1 MRIKDL
7 SSSNKVQ
14 GEGIIRW
21 TMQDANGHPVD
32 IELPGYHIPS
42 ADVRLLS
49 PQVLIETF
57 GGKGI
62 MKGSGID
69 FELSDGNR
77 FSASLCPRSN
87 LPLIPLATHPSRN
100 FWSEAF
106 GYTLSN
112 VQAIQEIKSILSD
125 DNSNLSSPQK
135 ELLLWHQ
142 RLSHASLDWIQ
153 MLMRDRKY
161 LPTTN
166 ADSSLHSG
174 PFIKTKSRAPV
185 CDASK
190 LKCSACLCA
199 KASVRSPSDQAPR
212 PSQKKLILKT
222 NHLLPGDCVSAD
234 HYFSPIQGRLL
245 HTFGRERTGYTCGSL
260 FVDHASG
267 KIFNFPQFSTNAI
280 ETIRTAQRLESMAR
294 DEGFNLKSYHA
305 DNGIFSSAEFK
316 SHCERNRIKFSFGGV
331 GAKHQNGVAERNIKT
346 VAQWARANMLHLAT
360 HWPQHA
366 SSTFWPQA
374 IDYAVWVFN
383 RMPNMATGIS
393 PNEIW
398 SSVRG
403 DSGTQLSRTHVF
415 GCPVYVLDA
424 ALQDGK
430 KIPKWNPRARL
441 GLFLGFSDVHSSQVP
456 LVLNTVTGKISP
468 QFHVIFDDKFAT
480 VHSLPGDQPLAEQWA
495 NIFRLGRECFLDVD
509 YDENDNPILPPLLDI
524 VKSYAQTTA
533 DQQVIQPPRLQ
544 AEEPWMGSPIGN
556 SEGDTNHDG
565 LQESFHPLINNPEGV
580 LHGNPNE
587 VPEGVREGATIDKNQ
602 VDAPPPVN
610 SNNRPR
616 RNVGTYKDGPANI
629 RKFPI
634 DGESYEFAF
643 NVKVINEW
651 EHPIP
656 SVLNKGRVTTEY
668 HPNQKIC
675 KEAIAECYLLQDPW
689 FSDPTCVSAMHDN
702 FVLDSWESDGYYFNE
717 ISDPRLLAART
728 KTSKYNEDNPSFDT
742 ATRGPFQEEFWQ
754 AMRVEL
760 NTLINEFDCWEY
772 VPNPGSNVLPSTWA
786 FKIKRYP
793 DGRVKKFKARF
804 CARGD
809 RQQEGIDYFET
820 WAPVVQWSTVRIVMI
835 LAAKLGLISVQ
846 CDITAAFIHGR
857 VTETIYVHQPRGFH
871 RGHGDEVL
879 KLKRTLYGLKQSPRY
894 FFEYFTERLL
904 RQGLS
909 ASKFDPC
916 LFMSKTLIVIIYVD
930 DILIYG
936 KTDKE
941 INDFIE
947 RMKKEDVALHREGT
961 AEGYLGVDIQ
971 REKNT
976 VTLKQEGLTRRI
988 ISALGLDSKL
998 STSVETPAEKAAL
1011 GRDLDGPVA
1020 SGSINYPSVVGMLLY
1035 LGHSRPDI
1043 SFATHQCARYTHS
1056 PKQSHENALIRI
1068 GRYLKGTLEK
1078 GLILTP
1084 SDSLKIDCYPDADF
1098 AGLWNRDDK
1107 HDPHCVRSRTGY
1119 VINLS
1124 NCPVLWKSKLQT
1136 EIALSTMEAE
1146 YVALSSACKDLFPLI
1161 DVTQEICSIF
1171 GAHLKLRLRDKTD
1184 MHIKIH
1190 EDNAG
1195 ALTLGKLEPRRMTP
1209 RSKHYAIKYH
1219 WFREQIGPRQ
1229 IELVKISSED
1239 QLGDLFTKGL
1249 DRIIFTRLR
1258 KKLMGW

>member
-1 MRIKDL
+1 
-7 SSSNKVQ
+7 
-14 GEGIIRW
+14 
-21 TMQDANGHPVD
+21 
-32 IELPGYHIPS
+32 
-42 ADVRLLS
+42 
-49 PQVLIETF
+49 
-57 GGKGI
+57 
-62 MKGSGID
+62 
-69 FELSDGNR
+69 
-77 FSASLCPRSN
+77 
-87 LPLIPLATHPSRN
+87 
-100 FWSEAF
+100 
-106 GYTLSN
+106 
-112 VQAIQEIKSILSD
+112 
-125 DNSNLSSPQK
+125 
-135 ELLLWHQ
+135 
-142 RLSHASLDWIQ
+142 
-153 MLMRDRKY
+153 
-161 LPTTN
+161 
-166 ADSSLHSG
+166 
-174 PFIKTKSRAPV
+174 
-185 CDASK
+185 
-190 LKCSACLCA
+190 
-199 KASVRSPSDQAPR
+199 
-212 PSQKKLILKT
+212 
-222 NHLLPGDCVSAD
+222 
-234 HYFSPIQGRLL
+234 
-245 HTFGRERTGYTCGSL
+245 
-260 FVDHASG
+260 
-267 KIFNFPQFSTNAI
+267 
-280 ETIRTAQRLESMAR
+280 
-294 DEGFNLKSYHA
+294 
-305 DNGIFSSAEFK
+305 
-316 SHCERNRIKFSFGGV
+316 
-331 GAKHQNGVAERNIKT
+331 
-346 VAQWARANMLHLAT
+346 
-360 HWPQHA
+360 
-366 SSTFWPQA
+366 
-374 IDYAVWVFN
+374 
-383 RMPNMATGIS
+383 MATGIS

-456 LVLNTVTGKISP
+456 LVLNTQTGKISP

-480 VHSLPGDQPLAEQWA
+480 VHSLPPDQPLTEQWA
-495 NIFRLGRECFLDVD
+495 NIFRLGRECFLDID
-509 YDENDNPILPPLLDI
+509 YDANDNPILPPLTDI
-524 VKSYAQTTA
+524 IQSYARNKA
-533 DQQVIQPPRLQ
+533 DQQVIQDTALDGLHDSSHPLNTGP
-544 AEEPWMGSPIGN
+544 EGVTFENP
-556 SEGDTNHDG
+556 EGDTALDG
-565 LQESFHPLINNPEGV
+565 FNNSSHPP
-580 LHGNPNE
+580 HT
-587 VPEGVREGATIDKNQ
+587 VPEGVPVKATDHNHPPHTVPEGVPEGATDHTQ
-602 VDAPPPVN
+602 VDAPPPAHQ
-610 SNNRPR
+610 NNRPR

-643 NVKVINEW
+643 NIKVINEW

-656 SVLNKGRVTTEY
+656 SVLNKGRITMDY

-675 KEAIAECYLLQDPW
+675 KESIAEYYLLQDPW
-689 FSDPTCVSAMHDN
+689 FDDPTCVSAINDN

-717 ISDPRLLAART
+717 ISASSVLTARN
-728 KTSKYNEDNPSFDT
+728 KTSKYNDDNPSFDT

-760 NTLINEFDCWEY
+760 NTLINDFDCWEY
-772 VPNPGSNVLPSTWA
+772 VPNPGHNVLPSTWA

-857 VTETIYVHQPRGFH
+857 VQETIYVHQPRGFH
-871 RGHGDEVL
+871 RGQGDEVL

-894 FFEYFTERLL
+894 FFKYFTERLL
-904 RQGLS
+904 KQGLT

-936 KTDKE
+936 KNDEE

-947 RMKKEDVALHREGT
+947 RMKQEDVALHREGT

-971 REKNT
+971 REGNSI
-976 VTLKQEGLTRRI
+976 TLRQEGLTKRI

-998 STSVETPAEKAAL
+998 STSVATPAEKAAL

-1020 SGSINYPSVVGMLLY
+1020 SGSINYPSVIGMLLY

-1068 GRYLKGTLEK
+1068 GRYLKGTLDK

-1098 AGLWNRDDK
+1098 AGLWNRDEK

-1146 YVALSSACKDLFPLI
+1146 YVALSASCKDLFPLI
-1161 DVTQEICSIF
+1161 DITKEICSNF
-1171 GAHLKLRLRDKTD
+1171 GPQFNLHLRDITN

-1190 EDNAG
+1190 EDNTG

-1219 WFREQIGPRQ
+1219 WFREQIGPRR
-1229 IELVKISSED
+1229 IDLVKISSED